1 MTPVQSFA
9 AFAGRPSWSARLR
22 ATARRAALLAL
33 SLAPGRGRGG
43 ALRFPYYHHVFE
55 DERAT
60 FARQLRWM
68 RRQGEYLGWDDAVAL
83 VQSGQPI
90 DGRYFCISFD
100 DGFRNCVTH
109 ALPILVEHGAT
120 VAFFLATS
128 FIDTDPVRDR
138 DRLLGFYPGESRLME
153 FLDWD
158 ECRQLLDSGM
168 VVGSHTD
175 RHARLAELDSDGVA
189 SELSRSKHL
198 IEAELG
204 LECRHFCAP
213 WGEPLG
219 DFDP

>member
-128 FIDTDPVRDR
+128 FIDTPCETAT
-138 DRLLGFYPGESRLME
+138 GCWGSIPASR
-153 FLDWD
+153 
-158 ECRQLLDSGM
+158 G
-168 VVGSHTD
+168 
-175 RHARLAELDSDGVA
+175 
-189 SELSRSKHL
+189 
-198 IEAELG
+198 
-204 LECRHFCAP
+204 
-213 WGEPLG
+213 
-219 DFDP
+219 